1 MQRGLGIQI
10 DSVKCLEPYSWN
22 KLEIPE
28 RLNGEGITIAIMA
41 QQGGYLLFI
50 ADDGILLPAGF
61 GATLDDPTQ
70 PLPIMANQLQREL
83 QPDAPDYVGK
93 RIGKAKVFSSMA
105 RRAGVDNTAQILP
118 INLDIGGQE
127 SVIWFIGTVPHPE
140 RAFAKRTP
148 NSESKSKKTKLFS
161 DEILSNFTVS
171 SDIINSTDD
180 SSQPVEEETTDLLTE
195 SGVEINRSERPK
207 ADLGRL
213 LALKSATVE
222 DNSEWQTTIFKDS
235 EKQEENNETQN
246 DAFPLA
252 IPSVEE
258 LSCSNSTACQ
268 HGESIADQTLAS
280 TVQSSL
286 LTQSCP
292 VDVEP
297 DVIIV
302 QGDPISEDIIPET
315 NDSEDVVSDDA
326 LSENETSE
334 DVDIEDHSN
343 EDASENNRA
352 DDISDETDLDNEDP
366 EEAVSEDAVSEESVP
381 EGAVHETSEPTSED
395 DCKRYTVHPA
405 HNNYPVTHLVPP
417 IPTHPA
423 LKMPVSLMAVISHR
437 NCLVQEI
444 LSWKAGCVI
453 EFDNIQPT
461 ITLESKGVV
470 LGQGKPIEQNM
481 RIGIQLE

>member
-61 GATLDDPTQ
+61 GTTLDDPTQ

-118 INLDIGGQE
+118 INLGIGGQE
-127 SVIWFIGTVPHPE
+127 SVVWFIGTVPHPE

-180 SSQPVEEETTDLLTE
+180 VSQPIEETKDLLTE
-195 SGVEINRSERPK
+195 SSDEINRSERPK

-213 LALKSATVE
+213 LALKSAAVE
-222 DNSEWQTTIFKDS
+222 DNSDWQRENANDIIDN
-235 EKQEENNETQN
+235 QEEKNEEQRCQSPLPSDEIIPDSSGSVDCLQNET
-246 DAFPLA
+246 
-252 IPSVEE
+252 I
-258 LSCSNSTACQ
+258 T
-268 HGESIADQTLAS
+268 DQTLAS
-280 TVQSSL
+280 TLQSSL

-292 VDVEP
+292 IDAEQDV
-297 DVIIV
+297 VIV
-302 QGDPISEDIIPET
+302 QGDAIPEDLIPEIPDAEVVIPEESTPENDVQENAVVQEDAVPDNDLSEDTVPDNEEDNSLEEDSPEET
-315 NDSEDVVSDDA
+315 SA
-326 LSENETSE
+326 ATSE
-334 DVDIEDHSN
+334 DN
-343 EDASENNRA
+343 A
-352 DDISDETDLDNEDP
+352 
-366 EEAVSEDAVSEESVP
+366 
-381 EGAVHETSEPTSED
+381 
-395 DCKRYTVHPA
+395 KRYTVHPA
-405 HNNYPVTHLVPP
+405 HINYPVSHLVPP
-417 IPTHPA
+417 IPSHPA

-437 NCLVQEI
+437 NCLVQDI
-444 LSWKAGCVI
+444 LSWKPGTVI

-461 ITLESKGVV
+461 ITLESKDVV
-470 LGQGKPIEQNM
+470 LGRGKPIEQNM